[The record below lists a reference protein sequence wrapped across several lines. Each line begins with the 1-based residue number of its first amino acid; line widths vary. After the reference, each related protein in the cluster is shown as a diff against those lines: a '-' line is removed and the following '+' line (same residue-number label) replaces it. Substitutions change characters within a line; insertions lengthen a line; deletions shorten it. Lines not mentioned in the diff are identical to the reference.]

1 MASPK
6 TIALD
11 AMGGDH
17 GPDVI
22 VPGAALSLQRH
33 PQLSFLF
40 FGDSK
45 RIEAAM
51 SGHPALAAKSRVIHT
66 DLVIAMDEKPGQA
79 LRRGKGSSMWM
90 ALEAVKSGEAH
101 AAVSAGNTGA
111 LMAIAKLVLRPIAG
125 IERPAIAALWPTV
138 NSECIVLDVGANIGA
153 TANQLTDFSL
163 MGAAMARAVFHIERP
178 SVGLLNVGT
187 EDVKGN
193 EDVKAA
199 HVMMKS
205 MTLPLDYKGFVE
217 GDRIGHGA
225 VDVVVVEGFAGN
237 IALKTA
243 EGTARQI
250 GSYLKAAMTSS
261 FVTKFGALLARD
273 GFRVLKEKMD
283 PRRVN
288 GGTFLGLNGIAVKSH
303 GGTDAFGFASAVDL
317 AYEMAD
323 SGLVERLTTD
333 IGSFHRKL
341 AAAGGDTASSASSS
355 LARGALPAGASPAG
369 SVSPIDPI
377 RDESAE
383 TAQISELTPDLTSK
397 SAATSVARGRSQ

>member
-11 AMGGDH
+11 AMGGDY
-17 GPDVI
+17 GPEVV
-22 VPGAALSLQRH
+22 VPGAALSLERQ
-33 PQLSFLF
+33 PALSFIF
-40 FGDSK
+40 FGKQS
-45 RIEAAM
+45 RIDAVL
-51 SGHPALAAKSRVIHT
+51 SQHPALAAKSRVVHT
-66 DLVIAMDEKPGQA
+66 DLVIAMDEKPSQA
-79 LRRGKGSSMWM
+79 LRRGKGSSMWLP
-90 ALEAVKSGEAH
+90 LEAVKLGEAD

-111 LMAIAKLVLRPIAG
+111 LMAIAKLLLRPIRG

-138 NSECIVLDVGANIGA
+138 KSECIVLDVGANIGA
-153 TANQLTDFSL
+153 TAGQLADYSL
-163 MGAAMARAVFHIERP
+163 MGAAMARAVFHVERP

-187 EDVKGN
+187 EEVKGN

-199 HVMMKS
+199 HALLKS
-205 MTLPLDYKGFVE
+205 IEALPLEYKGFIE
-217 GDRIGHGA
+217 GDQIGQGA

-250 GSYLKAAMTSS
+250 GSYLRSAMTSS
-261 FVTKFGALLARD
+261 LVSKIGALLARG

-323 SGLVERLTTD
+323 SGLIARLTAD
-333 IGSFHRKL
+333 IDGFHHRL
-341 AAAGGDTASSASSS
+341 SAAGAGSSPTQSSAGS
-355 LARGALPAGASPAG
+355 ALGK
-369 SVSPIDPI
+369 V
-377 RDESAE
+377 
-383 TAQISELTPDLTSK
+383 
-397 SAATSVARGRSQ
+397 